1 MINSSKR
8 SLIGYNTS
16 FVLQNVHLMF
26 ANVNLIPRANSSIIK
41 QMQSNRYTFQ
51 IEWNIFNKYW
61 TQAGVIMAGIEW
73 LNNRQPYQPQI
84 KCCDS
89 AILTRQFDCRP
100 IRAKLLLNYI
110 FCLLSAKLPVDSI
123 CDVCTDDCLF
133 LLR

>member
-1 MINSSKR
+1 MLLYR
-8 SLIGYNTS
+8 MYD
-16 FVLQNVHLMF
+16 
-26 ANVNLIPRANSSIIK
+26 ANVNLSPRANSSIIK
-41 QMQSNRYTFQ
+41 QMQSNRCTFQ
-51 IEWNIFNKYW
+51 IDWNIFNKYW

-73 LNNRQPYQPQI
+73 LNNRQPYWPQI

-89 AILTRQFDCRP
+89 AVLTRQFDCGP

-123 CDVCTDDCLF
+123 CDVCAHDCLF